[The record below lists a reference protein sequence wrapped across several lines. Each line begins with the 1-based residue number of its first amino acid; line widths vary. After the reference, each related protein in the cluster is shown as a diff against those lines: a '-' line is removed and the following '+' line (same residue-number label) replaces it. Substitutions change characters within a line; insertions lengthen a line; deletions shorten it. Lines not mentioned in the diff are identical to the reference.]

1 MTTKKKVLLGIS
13 IATIVGVAG
22 YFIYKAISKDEPK
35 SDDEGGGGET
45 DVKSNDPNTQQTPI
59 SNTVSTPSSSSSAS
73 SGNRP
78 DDVLAFQTYA
88 NAQGYKPELV
98 TDGLWGPKTSAAW
111 KKHGT
116 AYKAKEKAEKASGEL
131 TGQLKSI
138 FEGIH
143 KDNKP
148 KVYPR
153 NYNNKGTAL
162 MVEATSSDGNRNYYW
177 VETGAFMAYDRNT
190 KKWYQSGNYANN
202 GKTLIMT
209 AGINK
214 GKTFTGTWPAV
225 IAGEARTPIVPAQEI
240 QQISDTLASQI
251 AGNLKEAMEGP
262 GTYVPIFFNWWN
274 KMKTMQ
280 DYRKVKQLFGK
291 PGGEELGQ
299 WIGGETGLMSRNNK
313 AKINKFFTDRGSS
326 SQY

>member
-13 IATIVGVAG
+13 IATIVGIAG
-22 YFIYKAISKDEPK
+22 YFIYKAISKPKPK
-35 SDDEGGGGET
+35 SDAEGGGGVT
-45 DVKSNDPNTQQTPI
+45 DVKNNDPNTQQTPV
-59 SNTVSTPSSSSSAS
+59 SNTVSTPSSSSNSSSA
-73 SGNRP
+73 NRP
-78 DDVLAFQTYA
+78 DDILAFQTYA
-88 NAQGYKPELV
+88 NGQGYKPELV

-116 AYKAKEKAEKASGEL
+116 AYKAKEKADKASGEL
-131 TGQLKSI
+131 TGQLKTI
-138 FEGIH
+138 FDGIH

-153 NYNNKGTAL
+153 NYNNKGTVL

-177 VETGAFMAYDRNT
+177 LENGSFLAYDRNT
-190 KKWYQSGNYANN
+190 KSWYQSGNYANN
-202 GKTLIMT
+202 GKTLILT
-209 AGINK
+209 SGINK

-225 IAGEARTPIVPAQEI
+225 IAGEARTPIVATQDV

-251 AGNLKEAMEGP
+251 AGGLLEAMDGP
-262 GTYVPIFFNWWN
+262 GTYVPIFFKYWN
-274 KMKTMQ
+274 KMKTLQ

-291 PGGEELGQ
+291 PEGEELGQ
-299 WIGGETGLMSRNNK
+299 WIGGEAGLMSRLNK
-313 AKINKFFTDRGSS
+313 AKINKFFTSRGGN